1 MKNIRTIL
9 RPAAALLLSLAA
21 AGAMAGSQSVA
32 VSIVGPGG
40 HSNGD
45 YGNVNAVHAAARSI
59 MLIEKAVPDAVV
71 SDIQGGNSV
80 NSIAASA
87 DFIVTITGD
96 EASLKAQADK
106 VKAAVEAHAACQTT
120 LEQARKTLAAMQ
132 AKSSYEATLLRMKTL
147 TEEMA
152 LARHVETLL
161 QQKATIEASTA
172 RMAASADPIW
182 WEASGAPEMQGL
194 LHRLEERLDAI
205 EKRHPGL
212 CTVLSTPDNTHLKS
226 LSEERNAL
234 DKWTSD
240 LAEGERACRAAEL
253 KEREALE
260 NKSLS
265 AERFRKAQALLEKL
279 EGELRHT
286 RENRDAA
293 SKALEAEKTH
303 AQELRSQ
310 LPDLSLIHI

>member
-59 MLIEKAVPDAVV
+59 MLIEKAVPAAVV

-106 VKAAVEAHAACQTT
+106 VKAAVEEGCKAENAF
-120 LEQARKTLAAMQ
+120 RGVKTG
-132 AKSSYEATLLRMKTL
+132 EVRNGG
-147 TEEMA
+147 
-152 LARHVETLL
+152 
-161 QQKATIEASTA
+161 ASDI
-172 RMAASADPIW
+172 RWSV
-182 WEASGAPEMQGL
+182 
-194 LHRLEERLDAI
+194 
-205 EKRHPGL
+205 K
-212 CTVLSTPDNTHLKS
+212 
-226 LSEERNAL
+226 
-234 DKWTSD
+234 
-240 LAEGERACRAAEL
+240 
-253 KEREALE
+253 
-260 NKSLS
+260 
-265 AERFRKAQALLEKL
+265 
-279 EGELRHT
+279 
-286 RENRDAA
+286 
-293 SKALEAEKTH
+293 
-303 AQELRSQ
+303 
-310 LPDLSLIHI
+310 

>member
-1 MKNIRTIL
+1 MGRLELGRVKT
-9 RPAAALLLSLAA
+9 
-21 AGAMAGSQSVA
+21 
-32 VSIVGPGG
+32 
-40 HSNGD
+40 
-45 YGNVNAVHAAARSI
+45 
-59 MLIEKAVPDAVV
+59 
-71 SDIQGGNSV
+71 
-80 NSIAASA
+80 AS
-87 DFIVTITGD
+87 F
-96 EASLKAQADK
+96 EAE

-303 AQELRSQ
+303 AQELRSPGQ
-310 LPDLSLIHI
+310 HKRRTPRRQRAAQRRRHAPTLSL

>member
-1 MKNIRTIL
+1 MKNIRKIL

-106 VKAAVEAHAACQTT
+106 VKAAVEEGC
-120 LEQARKTLAAMQ
+120 
-132 AKSSYEATLLRMKTL
+132 
-147 TEEMA
+147 
-152 LARHVETLL
+152 
-161 QQKATIEASTA
+161 KAENAFRGVKAGEVRNGVASDI
-172 RMAASADPIW
+172 RWSV
-182 WEASGAPEMQGL
+182 
-194 LHRLEERLDAI
+194 
-205 EKRHPGL
+205 K
-212 CTVLSTPDNTHLKS
+212 
-226 LSEERNAL
+226 
-234 DKWTSD
+234 
-240 LAEGERACRAAEL
+240 
-253 KEREALE
+253 
-260 NKSLS
+260 
-265 AERFRKAQALLEKL
+265 
-279 EGELRHT
+279 
-286 RENRDAA
+286 
-293 SKALEAEKTH
+293 
-303 AQELRSQ
+303 
-310 LPDLSLIHI
+310 

>member
-106 VKAAVEAHAACQTT
+106 VKAAVEEGCKAENAF
-120 LEQARKTLAAMQ
+120 RGVKTG
-132 AKSSYEATLLRMKTL
+132 EVRNG
-147 TEEMA
+147 
-152 LARHVETLL
+152 V
-161 QQKATIEASTA
+161 ASDI
-172 RMAASADPIW
+172 RWSV
-182 WEASGAPEMQGL
+182 
-194 LHRLEERLDAI
+194 
-205 EKRHPGL
+205 K
-212 CTVLSTPDNTHLKS
+212 
-226 LSEERNAL
+226 
-234 DKWTSD
+234 
-240 LAEGERACRAAEL
+240 
-253 KEREALE
+253 
-260 NKSLS
+260 
-265 AERFRKAQALLEKL
+265 
-279 EGELRHT
+279 
-286 RENRDAA
+286 
-293 SKALEAEKTH
+293 
-303 AQELRSQ
+303 
-310 LPDLSLIHI
+310 